1 MKATTSSFKVGLLLA
16 VNFVTGG
23 CVSEH
28 PAPVTE
34 KSPAAVQAAKPA
46 KEKAVV
52 KQVGGAPAEFYTVQK
67 GDTLYSIALAHDLDY
82 RELAQWNNISDPAT
96 VSEGRQ
102 LRLAPPLETV
112 ITAPLITTPGVEGKP
127 VENVEGKPLPP
138 PGMVKTEPKAVKLP
152 YSDQAL
158 AQLQKLEAPRS
169 KSEPSPEI
177 KPEIKTEN
185 KIESKTES
193 KTENKIPGAAAG
205 EIDWGWPAAG
215 KVVSGFSETANLKG
229 VDIAG
234 KLGEPVLAS
243 APGKV
248 VYSGSG
254 LRGYGKL
261 IIIKHNDTY
270 LSAYAHNS
278 EILVKEGQA
287 VVKGQK
293 IGEMG
298 DSDADQVKLHFEIR
312 RLGKPVDP
320 LKYLPANKTS

>member
-1 MKATTSSFKVGLLLA
+1 MMVTTSSLKAGVLLLA
-16 VNFVTGG
+16 INLLAGG
-23 CVSEH
+23 CANELR
-28 PAPVTE
+28 PAQVID
-34 KSPAAVQAAKPA
+34 KSPAARQAAKPA
-46 KEKAVV
+46 KEKIVA
-52 KQVGGAPAEFYTVQK
+52 KQEGGARPEFYIVQK

-82 RELAQWNNISDPAT
+82 KDVAQWNNISDPALI
-96 VSEGRQ
+96 SEGQQ
-102 LRLAPPLETV
+102 LRLTSSPDVAV
-112 ITAPLITTPGVEGKP
+112 TAPLQTTPGVEGKP
-127 VENVEGKPLPP
+127 VESLEARPLPP
-138 PGMVKTEPKAVKLP
+138 SGMVKTEPKAVKLP

-158 AQLQKLEAPRS
+158 AQLQKTAVLRA
-169 KSEPSPEI
+169 
-177 KPEIKTEN
+177 KTEPAPEP
-185 KIESKTES
+185 KPESKTES
-193 KTENKIPGAAAG
+193 KIPGAVIG
-205 EIDWGWPAAG
+205 EIDWGWPATG
-215 KVVSGFSETANLKG
+215 KIVSSFSETANLKG

-234 KLGEPVLAS
+234 SIGQPVYAS

-298 DSDADQVKLHFEIR
+298 NSDADQVKLHFEIR

-320 LKYLPANKTS
+320 LKYLPTDKTS